1 MSDYKEINV
10 FPNLSKVEKIVKAQI
25 SVIELQL
32 YKSVTVRVILL
43 NEDDRIVDIK
53 QFVIDETNGYN
64 DWGNS
69 DDFIVEWI
77 QRELKIGKY
86 A

>member
-25 SVIELQL
+25 SVIEMQL
-32 YKSVTVRVILL
+32 YKSVTVRVVLL
-43 NEDDRIVDIK
+43 NEDDKIIDIK

-64 DWGNS
+64 DWGNN
-69 DDFIVEWI
+69 DDFIVDWV
-77 QRELKIGKY
+77 QKELKIGKY